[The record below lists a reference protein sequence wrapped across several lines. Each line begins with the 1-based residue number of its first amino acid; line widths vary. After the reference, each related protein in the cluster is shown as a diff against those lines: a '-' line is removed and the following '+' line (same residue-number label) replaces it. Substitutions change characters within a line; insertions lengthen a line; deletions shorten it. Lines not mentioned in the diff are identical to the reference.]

1 MSLIKKYRII
11 MRDCTMTFINI
22 IDWKDGYVKQD
33 KMFSHFGAETE

>member
-11 MRDCTMTFINI
+11 MRDCAIAFINI